1 MSLVLFSWLTSTSY
15 FKDLNNVNLRQI
27 MYEKKI
33 QAMEEEL
40 TPFGFFDN
48 GDTREKPLLN
58 F

>member
-1 MSLVLFSWLTSTSY
+1 
-15 FKDLNNVNLRQI
+15 

-33 QAMEEEL
+33 KAMEEEL